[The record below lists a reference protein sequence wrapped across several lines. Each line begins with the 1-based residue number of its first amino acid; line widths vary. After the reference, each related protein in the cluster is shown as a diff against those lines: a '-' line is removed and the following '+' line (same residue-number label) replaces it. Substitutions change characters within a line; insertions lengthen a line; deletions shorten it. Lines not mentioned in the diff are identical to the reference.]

1 MKNQIPQPVGVIM
14 YVNKLLRHKFKK
26 RKEENNSDHQAE
38 YYKNFWMYCEKVLEP
53 EAEKVLIQFLQSR
66 LCTLL

>member
-1 MKNQIPQPVGVIM
+1 M

-26 RKEENNSDHQAE
+26 RKEENNFDHQAE

-66 LCTLL
+66 LCILL